1 MPARCPCCLQILYS
15 YPGGTSLVTQMME
28 QVPHFCF
35 PHGVQPLLLERTPSM
50 SALNEVIYS
59 QQYQNSDG
67 CSFIFLMK
75 VWSCQS
81 CSGIPPDA
89 FPNVLSAL
97 VLLSLAKIRSWPG
110 RWTCFRPSGL
120 LQPAE
125 PDLKLLLRLLHKGRQ
140 LVGEAGCQGH
150 AMSAWALRLA
160 TEQAE
165 EDTQPSI

>member
-1 MPARCPCCLQILYS
+1 MPAKRPCCLQILYS

-75 VWSCQS
+75 VGSCHACLLVPSRFHWGCYHLQGVRS
-81 CSGIPPDA
+81 C
-89 FPNVLSAL
+89 
-97 VLLSLAKIRSWPG
+97 
-110 RWTCFRPSGL
+110 
-120 LQPAE
+120 
-125 PDLKLLLRLLHKGRQ
+125 
-140 LVGEAGCQGH
+140 
-150 AMSAWALRLA
+150 RLA
-160 TEQAE
+160 PALW
-165 EDTQPSI
+165 SYAASRS